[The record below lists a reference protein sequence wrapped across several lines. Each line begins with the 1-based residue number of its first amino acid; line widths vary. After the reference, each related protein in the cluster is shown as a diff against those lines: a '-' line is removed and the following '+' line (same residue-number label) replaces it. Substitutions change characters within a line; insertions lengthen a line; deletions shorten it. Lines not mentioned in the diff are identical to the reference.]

1 MIQEIIKN
9 FKIKDFQQVI
19 HVQNQLK
26 ETDHLSIL
34 TRAKQVKVKLYNFH
48 QPQSHLKDL
57 KRLKRIIF
65 NRHLVNFLDRKKSK
79 SEVIHANRA
88 F

>member
-1 MIQEIIKN
+1 M
-9 FKIKDFQQVI
+9 
-19 HVQNQLK
+19 QNQSE
-26 ETDHLSIL
+26 ETDHLLIL
-34 TRAKQVKVKLYNFH
+34 TRAKQVKAKLHNFH

-65 NRHLVNFLDRKKSK
+65 NLHLVNFLDRKKSK
-79 SEVIHANRA
+79 REVIHANRA